1 MGEQLGWR
9 LKTLGEMKLM
19 DMDVTEYLDELI
31 AEYGEAKIRLKI
43 NELGIASLFPE
54 IEQEEKT

>member
-31 AEYGEAKIRLKI
+31 AEYGEAKLRLKI
-43 NELGIASLFPE
+43 NEPGIASLFPE

>member
-1 MGEQLGWR
+1 MGERLGWR

-31 AEYGEAKIRLKI
+31 AEYGEAKIRLKTQ
-43 NELGIASLFPE
+43 EMGIVSLFPE
-54 IEQEEKT
+54 MEQED